1 MTSAEDQTLGAK
13 HLGFVVR
20 AMQKVANVFHS
31 GQVEKGTQI
40 QKLIGAI
47 RTGVILKDVSMSSFG
62 GELSAVLGSK
72 GSGKRAF
79 LDVISRRAQ
88 GPTRGQIMLNGVPMS
103 MRLFQDSCGFV
114 GKSQDLLHGLTVR
127 QTLSFTIELSL
138 GSKISADSK
147 SSRVKQI
154 LADFALT
161 DLRNRLVED
170 LNKSEYRRLAIAKN
184 LVRDPVLL
192 LLDEPTNDLNPLD
205 AYFVISILAN
215 HAKQNNRIII
225 LTIEKPRSDIF
236 PFLDRATYLCLG
248 DVVYTGPTR
257 MMLEYFRS
265 IGFPCPELENP
276 LMYYLCLSTVDRRSR
291 ERFVESNNQIA
302 SLVEKFKIEGVHYQH
317 LSNTTTTDIKTK
329 IPLTA
334 FGRPST
340 VVKIWILLRRS
351 LSGFFHGGAKGII
364 RALFHL
370 LFLNILFFFI
380 WAIYFSSMTRPVQ
393 FQTIFSTKRG
403 LILNICVATHL
414 AATITAVLQVAPA
427 RTAYYSEYRQGLYNG
442 PSFVVSQ
449 TLRSFPLSV
458 LVTFT
463 GSLLLYKGLGH
474 EDCFSPKCTALL
486 GYHHFLPFWLT
497 IWACFMFSEQQVL
510 GLLLAIKS
518 RVATAIIAVF
528 LSTTALVVW
537 SGTTRSLLGL
547 PNILTYMSYGSHAR
561 YVGITLNSIEFF
573 DQENLNNLGWQDDE
587 GRIFPCNGNT
597 FGFGCRYINGT
608 HYLQETYG
616 LLTVNLDELMNVW
629 HNALISVSFFVG
641 MFALNLVLYVLPI
654 PLFIKLKFREEITEA

>member
-1 MTSAEDQTLGAK
+1 MKTMASDYVLE
-13 HLGFVVR
+13 
-20 AMQKVANVFHS
+20 VANVFHS

-79 LDVISRRAQ
+79 LDVIARRAQ

-114 GKSQDLLHGLTVR
+114 GKSPDLLYGLTVR
-127 QTLSFTIELSL
+127 QTLLFAIELSL
-138 GSKISADSK
+138 GSKISKDVK

-161 DLRNRLVED
+161 DLRNRQVED
-170 LNKSEYRRLAIAKN
+170 LNKSESRRLAIAKN

-302 SLVEKFKIEGVHYQH
+302 SLVEKFKVEGVHYQH
-317 LSNTTTTDIKTK
+317 LSNTATTDIKTK

-334 FGRPST
+334 FGRPSGP
-340 VVKIWILLRRS
+340 VKIWVLLRRS
-351 LSGFFHGGAKGII
+351 LSGFFRGGAKGII
-364 RALFHL
+364 WTLFHL
-370 LFLNILFFFI
+370 LFLNVLFFFI
-380 WAIYFSSMTRPVQ
+380 WGMYYNSMTRPVQ
-393 FQTIFSTKRG
+393 SQTIFSTKRG
-403 LILNICVATHL
+403 LIFNTCLATHL
-414 AATITAVLQVAPA
+414 AATVTSVLQVAPA
-427 RTAYYSEYRQGLYNG
+427 RTAYYTEYRQGLYNG
-442 PSFVVSQ
+442 PSFVVAQ
-449 TLRSFPLSV
+449 TLRSIPLSIF
-458 LVTFT
+458 VTFT
-463 GSLLLYKGLGH
+463 GSLLLYKGLRH
-474 EDCFSPKCTALL
+474 EDCLTSNCTPVS
-486 GYHHFLPFWLT
+486 GYQYFFPYWFT
-497 IWACFMFSEQQVL
+497 IWVCYMFSEQQVL
-510 GLLLAIKS
+510 GLLLAVKS
-518 RVATAIIAVF
+518 QVVTAVIALF
-528 LSTTALVVW
+528 MSTTALAVW
-537 SGTTRSLLGL
+537 SGTTRSFFGL

-561 YVGITLNSIEFF
+561 YVGITLNSIEFVHSL
-573 DQENLNNLGWQDDE
+573 NLNNVGWQDDE
-587 GRIFPCNGNT
+587 GRMFPCNGNT

-616 LLTVNLDELMNVW
+616 LLTDNLDDLLNVW
-629 HNALISVSFFVG
+629 NNALISASFFLG
-641 MFALNLVLYVLPI
+641 MFGLNLLLYVLPI
-654 PLFIKLKFREEITEA
+654 PLFIKLKFREETAEA

>member
-1 MTSAEDQTLGAK
+1 MASDYVLE
-13 HLGFVVR
+13 
-20 AMQKVANVFHS
+20 VANVFHS

-276 LMYYLCLSTVDRRSR
+276 LMYYRKLWIRTLMPRYVEDGTHPTYLPIFSVCLSTVDRRSR

-340 VVKIWILLRRS
+340 VVKIWILLRAAGFRS
-351 LSGFFHGGAKGII
+351 ATCYQVQSSNCNHCSVLIDYSIGSVEWHHQLKTSSLI
-364 RALFHL
+364 ALFVL
-370 LFLNILFFFI
+370 
-380 WAIYFSSMTRPVQ
+380 
-393 FQTIFSTKRG
+393 IF
-403 LILNICVATHL
+403 
-414 AATITAVLQVAPA
+414 
-427 RTAYYSEYRQGLYNG
+427 
-442 PSFVVSQ
+442 
-449 TLRSFPLSV
+449 
-458 LVTFT
+458 
-463 GSLLLYKGLGH
+463 
-474 EDCFSPKCTALL
+474 
-486 GYHHFLPFWLT
+486 
-497 IWACFMFSEQQVL
+497 
-510 GLLLAIKS
+510 
-518 RVATAIIAVF
+518 
-528 LSTTALVVW
+528 
-537 SGTTRSLLGL
+537 
-547 PNILTYMSYGSHAR
+547 
-561 YVGITLNSIEFF
+561 
-573 DQENLNNLGWQDDE
+573 
-587 GRIFPCNGNT
+587 
-597 FGFGCRYINGT
+597 RYINGT